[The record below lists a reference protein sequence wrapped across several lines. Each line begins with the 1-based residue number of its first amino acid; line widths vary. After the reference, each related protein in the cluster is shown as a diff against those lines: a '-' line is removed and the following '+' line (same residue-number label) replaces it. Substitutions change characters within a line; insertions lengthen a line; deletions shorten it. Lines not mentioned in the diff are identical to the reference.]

1 MIILLHTR
9 YQPLQQVQA
18 FSLSCLTAENFKG
31 QDIYRED
38 FNFKFFT
45 IQVNVKGKY
54 GTDEQENSEKSQ
66 LGGQMNIQAGM
77 ISVSQ
82 WQMVV

>member
-18 FSLSCLTAENFKG
+18 SSLSCLTAKNFKG

-38 FNFKFFT
+38 YNLKIFT
-45 IQVNVKGKY
+45 IQFNVKGKY
-54 GTDEQENSEKSQ
+54 RTDEQENSEKSQ
-66 LGGQMNIQAGM
+66 VVGQMDIQAGM

>member
-9 YQPLQQVQA
+9 YQPLQQVQV

-38 FNFKFFT
+38 FNLKFFT

-54 GTDEQENSEKSQ
+54 RTDEQENSEKSQ
-66 LGGQMNIQAGM
+66 LVGQLNIQAGM

>member
-9 YQPLQQVQA
+9 YQPLQQVQT

-38 FNFKFFT
+38 FNLKFFT

-54 GTDEQENSEKSQ
+54 RTDEQENSEKSQ
-66 LGGQMNIQAGM
+66 LVGQLNIQAGM

>member
-38 FNFKFFT
+38 YNLKIFT

-54 GTDEQENSEKSQ
+54 RTDEQENAEKSQ
-66 LGGQMNIQAGM
+66 LGGQMNIQAGT